1 MINITSWAYYPNPP
15 TYTHNES
22 MNDLL
27 NSNNFKIRL
36 VLWKNFPDHERSIN
50 KNSTEMNI
58 QDVPIYYPASKKY
71 KTLLGIGYF
80 SYPSTK
86 VDIEIF
92 NESYSLKDLEKNFHV
107 VAEPTKDQS
116 QKNNIFGF
124 FIKGN
129 ENTTSSIRLY
139 NADKKFIKS
148 YYNHFNLQE
157 TKFIQPEKNL
167 GVSGMELG
175 IQKISNE
182 RFLINYLRFYI
193 FKGDEYKDALPP
205 YNKNINEGSYF
216 DRSKNY
222 TYQLKKI
229 KK

>member
-1 MINITSWAYYPNPP
+1 MIGVLLRNHKKMPLIARYGNAIVETSLP
-15 TYTHNES
+15 TAS
-22 MNDLL
+22 
-27 NSNNFKIRL
+27 L
-36 VLWKNFPDHERSIN
+36 V
-50 KNSTEMNI
+50 
-58 QDVPIYYPASKKY
+58 
-71 KTLLGIGYF
+71 
-80 SYPSTK
+80 
-86 VDIEIF
+86 
-92 NESYSLKDLEKNFHV
+92 
-107 VAEPTKDQS
+107 
-116 QKNNIFGF
+116 IFGF

-205 YNKNINEGSYF
+205 YNKNINEGSYL

-222 TYQLKKI
+222 VYKLKKI